1 MNWETLYK
9 RSYTKYSG
17 KADAAVVV
25 DESDTM
31 YPGVRIEN
39 IAFPDTISAEQAAI
53 YSCLC
58 NGAKPVRLYLKE
70 DNRMTHPLLGYW
82 VDIFQIEVVT
92 SEELPDVTIYQPL
105 LPDDVDVDKLLNEM
119 LDEAIVPYSHF
130 PVSALLHSD
139 KGFVGGVNIE
149 CADWRLGLCA
159 ERIAIARALSA
170 GITSFRALHVHTRYG
185 EFSSPCGACRQVII
199 EHLPGVPVHLHHADG
214 SRSVHQSQD
223 LLPYSFRSSALS
235 NRYNHDS

>member
-1 MNWETLYK
+1 MNWETLFK

-25 DESDTM
+25 DESNVI

-53 YSCLC
+53 YTSLS
-58 NGAKPVRLYLKE
+58 NGAKPVRLYLKGG
-70 DNRMTHPLLGYW
+70 NRMTHPLLEYW
-82 VDIFQIEVVT
+82 VDTFQMKVIND
-92 SEELPDVTIYQPL
+92 EELPDLPIYQPV
-105 LPDDVDVDKLLNEM
+105 LPAGIDIDEYLSKM
-119 LDEAIVPYSHF
+119 LDDAIVPYSHF
-130 PVSALLHSD
+130 PVSALLHTD

-159 ERIAIARALSA
+159 ERVAIAKALSA
-170 GITSFRALHVHTRYG
+170 GITKFHALHVHTRYG

-199 EHLPGVPVHLHHADG
+199 EHMPGVPVHLHHADG
-214 SRSVHQSQD
+214 THSIHQSQD
-223 LLPYSFRSSALS
+223 LLPYSFRSITLS
-235 NRYNHDS
+235 NRYDSDI